1 MALPTNTTQTYDL
14 VGIKESFENAIY
26 NIAPTD
32 TPFLSMLSRKS
43 IDAVHHE
50 WQTDSLAA
58 AANNKHIEGYDTDAD
73 DIVPTV
79 LADNYCQISKKI
91 VQTSGTSDAVA
102 KHGRGKSEKAYQ
114 LAKSGKELKRDM
126 EFALTQ
132 NGAAVVG
139 AAATARQTR
148 GLEGFIETN
157 DLLGGGVAASPDGG
171 PGAGTAPVDGDTRAF
186 TETLLRSAQ
195 QLAWAQGGNPT
206 VLMVGAFNR
215 GVLDGFTGF
224 STRMNEASSKK
235 LVATIEMYQ
244 GPFGSLKV
252 VCNRHQRDRTAFL
265 LDKEYWALG
274 VLRGIQKEELAK
286 TGDSERAHIISEY
299 CLISKQEKAS
309 AAVRDL
315 TTA

>member
-14 VGIKESFENAIY
+14 VGIKESFENIIF

-32 TPFLSMLSRKS
+32 TPFLSMLPRKS

-50 WQTDSLAA
+50 WQTDTLAT

-91 VQTSGTSDAVA
+91 IQTSGTSDAVA
-102 KHGRGKSEKAYQ
+102 KYGRGKSEKNYQ
-114 LAKSGKELKRDM
+114 EAKAGKELKRDM
-126 EFALTQ
+126 EFALCQ

-148 GLEGFIETN
+148 GLEGWIETN
-157 DLLGGGVAASPDGG
+157 DLLGSGGTSPDAG
-171 PGAGTAPVDGDTRAF
+171 PGAGTAPVDGTQRAF
-186 TETLLRSAQ
+186 TETLLRQAQ
-195 QLAWAQGGNPT
+195 QEAWEEGGDPKI
-206 VLMVGAFNR
+206 LMVGAFNR
-215 GVLDGFTGF
+215 GVLDSFSGF
-224 STRMNEASSKK
+224 STRMQEAGSKK
-235 LVATIEMYQ
+235 LVATVEVYQ

-252 VCNRHQRDRTAFL
+252 LCNRHQRDRTAFV
-265 LDKEYWALG
+265 LDKEYWSLG
-274 VLRGIQKEELAK
+274 VLRGIRKEELSK
-286 TGDSERAHIISEY
+286 TGDSERAHILAEY

-315 TTA
+315 TTS